1 MFLAQT
7 EIHNLPYSLAYEIYF
22 FFAPVYVIL

>member
-7 EIHNLPYSLAYEIYF
+7 EIKKKMRFSFLI
-22 FFAPVYVIL
+22 VV